1 MRLTVLLVCNV
12 VIWSPFR
19 FRKGWSIMVV
29 MFLLRRYQTSRIH
42 DVWNYIICSLII
54 TCCGLCAPSFTC
66 RLGRYTSWRVH
77 FMCINIY
84 GADRGPF
91 DLPFGDLM
99 KKEGFS
105 GILIAWTRRPLFNIS
120 SLPPAPRISMEYNV
134 LIFSLGNLMILLIEE
149 KYLLFFFFKQRS
161 LRFLRIFH
169 AL

>member
-1 MRLTVLLVCNV
+1 
-12 VIWSPFR
+12 
-19 FRKGWSIMVV
+19 MVV

-54 TCCGLCAPSFTC
+54 TCCGLCASSFTC

-120 SLPPAPRISMEYNV
+120 SLPQAPRISMEYNI
-134 LIFSLGNLMILLIEE
+134 LIFSLGNLMILLIE
-149 KYLLFFFFKQRS
+149 KKSLLFVFNAKES
-161 LRFLRIFH
+161 AIYTNLVRIMDDDILGR
-169 AL
+169 AAP